1 MEPQEAARP
10 PREGISVFALPA
22 KVEKDGHCAVQNLWM
37 SRQDARVIDWQQQI
51 LIVSPFFYPELISTG
66 KANQHLAEA
75 FVAEGHG
82 VTVVCSHP
90 LYPAW
95 VPEQSSARIPGMTIV
110 RGGAS
115 VRYPTVMPL
124 RRLKLEAWFAFFAA
138 RSVWHRRKRVDVVV
152 SILPP
157 SLFILFLNLILP
169 RRVRRVAVVHDLQGV
184 LAAQGKGFVR
194 RAIIHMIH
202 AVESRVFRSQ
212 DLCIFFSG
220 DMARIAQ
227 QSYGLDSAKLA
238 VQYPSI
244 TLPASFSAI
253 ATASAAHHLDAL
265 FPPDR
270 LHVVYSG
277 ALGYK
282 QNSQQLVALLQAA
295 AEHHPEVQFH
305 VLSGGP
311 FYESLR
317 AEYEQ
322 RSGPRVQFHPLVVE
336 QDLAEL
342 YARSAIQII
351 PQAEGTESAAL
362 PSKLPNL
369 LAAGV
374 HLLAICSSGSE
385 VERMIQL
392 AGTGSIATRW
402 DKDLFLMRLD
412 EALEVVRRESAAA
425 RRARVEPIL
434 DRFSITN
441 MVRLATGENVA
452 PEDPRPK
459 KREPVRETTAAQS
472 EAR

>member
-1 MEPQEAARP
+1 
-10 PREGISVFALPA
+10 
-22 KVEKDGHCAVQNLWM
+22 
-37 SRQDARVIDWQQQI
+37 VIDWQQQI

-95 VPEQSSARIPGMTIV
+95 IPVRSSARIPGMTIV
-110 RGGAS
+110 RGGAG
-115 VRYPTVMPL
+115 VRYPKAMPL

-138 RSVWHRRKRVDVVV
+138 RSVWRRRKRTDVVV

-157 SLFILFLNLILP
+157 SLFILFLNRILP

-184 LAAQGKGFVR
+184 LAAQEKGLVR

-212 DLCIFFSG
+212 DLCIFFSE
-220 DMARIAQ
+220 DMAHIAQ
-227 QSYGLDSAKLA
+227 QSYGLDPAKIA

-244 TLPASFSAI
+244 TLPASYSAI
-253 ATASAAHHLDAL
+253 AAASKAHHLDAL
-265 FPPDR
+265 FPPDK

-282 QNSQQLVALLQAA
+282 QNSKELLTLLQAA
-295 AEHHPEVQFH
+295 AKRHPEVQFH

-317 AEYEQ
+317 AEYERRQ
-322 RSGPRVQFHPLVVE
+322 EPRVHFHPLVAE
-336 QDLAEL
+336 HDLAEL

-374 HLLAICSSGSE
+374 HLLAICSPGSE

-402 DKDLFLMRLD
+402 DEDLFLTRLN
-412 EALEVVRRESAAA
+412 EAIGVVRRESAST
-425 RRARVEPIL
+425 RRTRVEPLL

-441 MVRLATGENVA
+441 MVRLATGETVI
-452 PEDPRPK
+452 PQDPRAM

>member
-1 MEPQEAARP
+1 M
-10 PREGISVFALPA
+10 
-22 KVEKDGHCAVQNLWM
+22 
-37 SRQDARVIDWQQQI
+37 IDWQQQI

-75 FVAEGHG
+75 FVADGNG

-90 LYPAW
+90 LYPEW
-95 VPEQSSARIPGMTIV
+95 VPVRSNARIPGMTIV
-110 RGGAS
+110 RGGAG
-115 VRYPTVMPL
+115 VRYPRTMPL
-124 RRLKLEAWFAFFAA
+124 RRLKLETWFAFFAA
-138 RSVWHRRKRVDVVV
+138 QSVWRLRKKTDVVV

-157 SLFILFLNLILP
+157 SLFILFLNRLLP
-169 RRVRRVAVVHDLQGV
+169 KRVRRVAVVHDLQGI
-184 LAAQGKGFVR
+184 LAAQEKGFLR

-202 AVESRVFRSQ
+202 AVESRAFRSQ
-212 DLCIFFSG
+212 DVCIFFSG

-227 QSYGLDSAKLA
+227 QSYGLDPAKIA

-244 TLPASFSAI
+244 TLSASYNEI
-253 ATASAAHHLDAL
+253 AAAATAHHLDTL
-265 FPPDR
+265 FPPEK

-282 QNSQQLVALLQAA
+282 QNSQQLVAFLQAA
-295 AEHHPEVQFH
+295 AERHPEVQFH
-305 VLSGGP
+305 VFSGGP

-317 AEYEQ
+317 TEYEQ
-322 RSGPRVQFHPLVVE
+322 RPGPRVLFHPLVAE
-336 QDLAEL
+336 RDLAEL

-374 HLLAICSSGSE
+374 HLLAICSAGSE

-392 AGTGSIATRW
+392 AGTGSIAMRW
-402 DKDLFLMRLD
+402 DEELFLMRLKD
-412 EALEVVRRESAAA
+412 ALEIVRQEPAAA
-425 RRARVEPIL
+425 RRARVEPML
-434 DRFSITN
+434 DQFSIMN
-441 MVRLATGENVA
+441 MARLATGETA
-452 PEDPRPK
+452 TPEDLWSK
-459 KREPVRETTAAQS
+459 KREPARETTAAQS

>member
-1 MEPQEAARP
+1 
-10 PREGISVFALPA
+10 
-22 KVEKDGHCAVQNLWM
+22 
-37 SRQDARVIDWQQQI
+37 VINWQQQI

-90 LYPAW
+90 LYPTW
-95 VPEQSSARIPGMTIV
+95 VAEPSDAAIQGVTIL
-110 RGGAS
+110 RGGAG
-115 VRYPTVMPL
+115 VHYPKAMPL
-124 RRLKLEAWFAFFAA
+124 RRLKLEAWFAMFAA
-138 RSVWHRRKRVDVVV
+138 WRVWRLRKQTDVAV

-157 SLFILFLNLILP
+157 SLFALFLHYLLP
-169 RRVRRVAVVHDLQGV
+169 RRARRVAVIHDLQGL
-184 LAAQGKGFVR
+184 LAAQETGLLR
-194 RAIIHMIH
+194 RAIIGTIH

-212 DLCIFFSG
+212 DLCIFFSS
-220 DMARIAQ
+220 DMERIAQ
-227 QSYGLDSAKLA
+227 RSYGLDPAKTA

-244 TLPASFSAI
+244 TLPASY
-253 ATASAAHHLDAL
+253 AAMSKACAHRLEAL
-265 FPPDR
+265 FPPEK

-282 QNSQQLVALLQAA
+282 QNSQQLVAFLQAA
-295 AEHHPEVQFH
+295 AECHPEVQFH

-311 FYESLR
+311 FFDSLR
-317 AEYEQ
+317 AKYEHI
-322 RSGPRVQFHPLVVE
+322 SGPRVQFHPLVAE

-351 PQAEGTESAAL
+351 PQAGGTESAAL

-374 HLLAICSSGSE
+374 HLLAICSAGSE
-385 VERMIQL
+385 VERMIQMS
-392 AGTGSIATRW
+392 GTGSIATRW
-402 DKDLFLMRLD
+402 EEALFLTRLE
-412 EALEVVRRESAAA
+412 EALEIVRREPAAA

-434 DRFSITN
+434 DQFSILN
-441 MVRLATGENVA
+441 LVRLATGEKA
-452 PEDPRPK
+452 GLEDARPM
-459 KREPVRETTAAQS
+459 KREAVRETTAAQS

>member
-1 MEPQEAARP
+1 
-10 PREGISVFALPA
+10 
-22 KVEKDGHCAVQNLWM
+22 
-37 SRQDARVIDWQQQI
+37 
-51 LIVSPFFYPELISTG
+51 
-66 KANQHLAEA
+66 
-75 FVAEGHG
+75 
-82 VTVVCSHP
+82 VVCSHP

-95 VPEQSSARIPGMTIV
+95 EPVRSNARIPGMTVV
-110 RGGAS
+110 RGGAD
-115 VRYPTVMPL
+115 VRYPKAMPL

-138 RSVWHRRKRVDVVV
+138 RSAWPLRKRVDVVV

-157 SLFILFLNLILP
+157 SLFILFLNSILP

-184 LAAQGKGFVR
+184 LAAQEKGFVR

-212 DLCIFFSG
+212 DLCIFFSE
-220 DMARIAQ
+220 DMARMAK
-227 QSYGLDSAKLA
+227 QSYGLDAAKIA

-244 TLPASFSAI
+244 TLPASYSAI
-253 ATASAAHHLDAL
+253 AAASTAHHLDAL
-265 FPPDR
+265 FPPDK

-282 QNSQQLVALLQAA
+282 QNSQQLVALMQAA
-295 AEHHPEVQFH
+295 AERHPEVQFH

-322 RSGPRVQFHPLVVE
+322 RPGPRVQFHPLVAE

-402 DKDLFLMRLD
+402 DEDLFLTRLD
-412 EALEVVRRESAAA
+412 EALEVVRRESASA
-425 RRARVEPIL
+425 RRDRVEPLL

-441 MVRLATGENVA
+441 MVRLATGENTA

>member
-1 MEPQEAARP
+1 M
-10 PREGISVFALPA
+10 GL
-22 KVEKDGHCAVQNLWM
+22 
-37 SRQDARVIDWQQQI
+37 QDARVIDWQQQI

-82 VTVVCSHP
+82 VTVICSHP

-95 VPEQSSARIPGMTIV
+95 VPVRSRAQISGVTIV
-110 RGGAS
+110 RGGAG
-115 VRYPTVMPL
+115 VRYPKAMPL
-124 RRLKLEAWFAFFAA
+124 RRLKLEAWFAYFAA
-138 RSVWHRRKRVDVVV
+138 RSVWRMRKRADVVV

-157 SLFILFLNLILP
+157 SLFILLLNCILSKQ
-169 RRVRRVAVVHDLQGV
+169 VRRVAVVHDLQGV
-184 LAAQGKGFVR
+184 LAAQEKGFVR

-202 AVESRVFRSQ
+202 AVESRAFRSQ

-227 QSYGLDSAKLA
+227 QAYGLDPAKIA

-244 TLPASFSAI
+244 TLSPSRNASS
-253 ATASAAHHLDAL
+253 TAHQLDRL
-265 FPPDR
+265 FPPSK

-277 ALGYK
+277 ALGFK
-282 QNSQQLVALLQAA
+282 QNSQQLVAFMQAA
-295 AEHHPEVQFH
+295 AERHPEAQFH

-311 FYESLR
+311 FFDSLR
-317 AEYEQ
+317 TEYEQ
-322 RSGPRVQFHPLVVE
+322 RAEPRVQFHPLVAE
-336 QDLAEL
+336 EDLAEL
-342 YARSAIQII
+342 YARSDIQII
-351 PQAEGTESAAL
+351 PQAEGTETAAL

-402 DKDLFLMRLD
+402 DEELFLNRLD
-412 EALEVVRRESAAA
+412 EALEIVREESASA
-425 RRARVEPIL
+425 RRMRVEPLL
-434 DRFSITN
+434 DLFSITN
-441 MVRLATGENVA
+441 MVRLATGETIT
-452 PEDPRPK
+452 PDEPRPR

>member
-1 MEPQEAARP
+1 M
-10 PREGISVFALPA
+10 
-22 KVEKDGHCAVQNLWM
+22 
-37 SRQDARVIDWQQQI
+37 IDWQQQI

-95 VPEQSSARIPGMTIV
+95 TPVPSNAQLPGMTTV
-110 RGGAS
+110 RGGAGI
-115 VRYPTVMPL
+115 RYPKAMPL
-124 RRLKLEAWFAFFAA
+124 RRLKLEAWFAYFAA
-138 RSVWHRRKRVDVVV
+138 CSVWRRRKRVDVAV

-157 SLFILFLNLILP
+157 SLFILLLNRILP

-184 LAAQGKGFVR
+184 LAAQEKGFVR
-194 RAIIHMIH
+194 RAIIRVIH
-202 AVESRVFRSQ
+202 AVESRAFRSQ
-212 DLCIFFSG
+212 DLCIFFSE

-227 QSYGLDSAKLA
+227 QSYNLNPTKIA

-244 TLPASFSAI
+244 TLSASYNAL
-253 ATASAAHHLDAL
+253 AAAPKAQHLDAL

-282 QNSQQLVALLQAA
+282 QNSQQLVALMQSA
-295 AEHHPEVQFH
+295 AERHAEVQLH

-317 AEYEQ
+317 AEYEL
-322 RSGPRVQFHPLVVE
+322 RPGPRVQFHPLVAE

-342 YARSAIQII
+342 YRRSAIQII

-385 VERMIQL
+385 VERMIRL

-402 DKDLFLMRLD
+402 DEDLFLVRLN
-412 EALEVVRRESAAA
+412 EALEIVRREPASA
-425 RRARVEPIL
+425 RRARVEPLL

-441 MVRLATGENVA
+441 MVRLATGEKSA
-452 PEDPRPK
+452 AEEPRPM

>member
-1 MEPQEAARP
+1 M
-10 PREGISVFALPA
+10 
-22 KVEKDGHCAVQNLWM
+22 
-37 SRQDARVIDWQQQI
+37 IDWQQQV

-90 LYPAW
+90 LYPSWA
-95 VPEQSSARIPGMTIV
+95 PMRSHARIEGVTIV
-110 RGGAS
+110 RGGAG
-115 VRYPTVMPL
+115 VRYPRAMPL
-124 RRLKLEAWFAFFAA
+124 RRLKLEAWFAFFAT
-138 RSVWHRRKRVDVVV
+138 RSAWRLRKKADVAV
-152 SILPP
+152 SILPS
-157 SLFILFLNLILP
+157 SLFILFLNRLLP
-169 RRVRRVAVVHDLQGV
+169 KRVRRVAVVHDLQGI
-184 LAAQGKGFVR
+184 LAAQEKGLLR
-194 RAIIHMIH
+194 RAIIHTIH
-202 AVESRVFRSQ
+202 AVESRAFRSQ
-212 DLCIFFSG
+212 DLCIFFSE
-220 DMARIAQ
+220 DMARVAQ
-227 QSYGLDSAKLA
+227 QSYGLDPAKIA

-244 TLPASFSAI
+244 TLPASYSAI
-253 ATASAAHHLDAL
+253 AAAPTAHHLDAL

-282 QNSQQLVALLQAA
+282 QNSQQLVAFLQAA
-295 AEHHPEVQFH
+295 AELHPDVQFH

-311 FYESLR
+311 FFDGLR
-317 AEYEQ
+317 EEYER
-322 RSGPRVQFHPLVVE
+322 RSGPRVQFHPLVAE
-336 QDLAEL
+336 RDLAEL

-374 HLLAICSSGSE
+374 HLLAICSAGSE

-402 DKDLFLMRLD
+402 DEKLFLKRLND
-412 EALEVVRRESAAA
+412 ALKIVRQEPTAE

-434 DRFSITN
+434 DQFSIKN
-441 MVRLATGENVA
+441 MVRLATGETPA

-459 KREPVRETTAAQS
+459 KREPARETTAAQS

>member
-1 MEPQEAARP
+1 M
-10 PREGISVFALPA
+10 
-22 KVEKDGHCAVQNLWM
+22 
-37 SRQDARVIDWQQQI
+37 IDWQQQI

-95 VPEQSSARIPGMTIV
+95 RPVRSDAQIPGMTIV
-110 RGGAS
+110 RGGAG
-115 VRYPTVMPL
+115 VRYPAAMPL

-138 RSVWHRRKRVDVVV
+138 RSIWPRRKQADVVV

-157 SLFILFLNLILP
+157 SLFILLLNSILP

-184 LAAQGKGFVR
+184 LAAQESGFVR
-194 RAIIHMIH
+194 RAIIHLIH

-220 DMARIAQ
+220 DMARIAER
-227 QSYGLDSAKLA
+227 SYGLDPAKIA

-244 TLPASFSAI
+244 TLPASYHPI
-253 ATASAAHHLDAL
+253 AAASTAHHLDAL
-265 FPPDR
+265 FPPDK

-282 QNSQQLVALLQAA
+282 QNSQQLVALMQAA
-295 AEHHPEVQFH
+295 AELHPDVQFH

-311 FYESLR
+311 FYETLR

-322 RSGPRVQFHPLVVE
+322 LPGPRVQFHPLVAE

-392 AGTGSIATRW
+392 AGTGSIATKW
-402 DKDLFLMRLD
+402 DEECFLTRLD
-412 EALEVVRRESAAA
+412 EALEIVRRESASA
-425 RRARVEPIL
+425 RRARVESLL

-441 MVRLATGENVA
+441 MVRLATGEKTA

>member
-1 MEPQEAARP
+1 M
-10 PREGISVFALPA
+10 
-22 KVEKDGHCAVQNLWM
+22 
-37 SRQDARVIDWQQQI
+37 IDWQQQI

-75 FVAEGHG
+75 FVLEGHG
-82 VTVVCSHP
+82 VTVICSHP

-95 VPEQSSARIPGMTIV
+95 IPVRSKARIPGMTIV
-110 RGGAS
+110 RGGAAI
-115 VRYPTVMPL
+115 RYPRAMPL

-138 RSVWHRRKRVDVVV
+138 RSVWRRRKKIDVVV
-152 SILPP
+152 SVLPP
-157 SLFILFLNLILP
+157 SLFVLFLNRIFP
-169 RRVRRVAVVHDLQGV
+169 KRVRRVAVVHDLQGI
-184 LAAQGKGFVR
+184 LAAQEKGFVR
-194 RAIIHMIH
+194 RAIIHLIH

-212 DLCIFFSG
+212 DLCIFFSE

-227 QSYGLDSAKLA
+227 QSYGLDTAKIA

-244 TLPASFSAI
+244 TLTASHSAI
-253 ATASAAHHLDAL
+253 AAASTAHHLDAL
-265 FPPDR
+265 FPPDK

-282 QNSQQLVALLQAA
+282 QNSQQLVALMQAA
-295 AEHHPEVQFH
+295 AERHPEVQFH

-317 AEYEQ
+317 AEYE
-322 RSGPRVQFHPLVVE
+322 RRPGPRVQFHPLVAE

-385 VERMIQL
+385 VERIIQL
-392 AGTGSIATRW
+392 AGTGSIATLW
-402 DKDLFLMRLD
+402 DENLFLTRLN
-412 EALEVVRRESAAA
+412 EALEIVRRESAAA
-425 RRARVEPIL
+425 RRARVEPL
-434 DRFSITN
+434 LERFSITN
-441 MVRLATGENVA
+441 MVRLATGEKA
-452 PEDPRPK
+452 ALGDPRPM

>member
-22 KVEKDGHCAVQNLWM
+22 KVEAAGHSAVQNLWM
-37 SRQDARVIDWQQQI
+37 SLQDARVIDWQQQI

-95 VPEQSSARIPGMTIV
+95 VPAQSRARIPGMTIV
-110 RGGAS
+110 RGGAG
-115 VRYPTVMPL
+115 VRYPTAMPL

-138 RSVWHRRKRVDVVV
+138 RSVWRRRKRVDVVV

-184 LAAQGKGFVR
+184 LAAQEEGFVR

-227 QSYGLDSAKLA
+227 QSYGLDPAKLA

-253 ATASAAHHLDAL
+253 AAASTAHHLDAL
-265 FPPDR
+265 FPPDK

-322 RSGPRVQFHPLVVE
+322 QSGPRVQFHPLVAE

-374 HLLAICSSGSE
+374 HLLAICGSGSE

-412 EALEVVRRESAAA
+412 EALEVVRRESASA

-434 DRFSITN
+434 ERFSITN
-441 MVRLATGENVA
+441 MVRLATGEHAA

-459 KREPVRETTAAQS
+459 KREPLRETTAAQS

>member
-1 MEPQEAARP
+1 M
-10 PREGISVFALPA
+10 
-22 KVEKDGHCAVQNLWM
+22 
-37 SRQDARVIDWQQQI
+37 IDWQQQI

-66 KANQHLAEA
+66 KANRHLAEA

-90 LYPAW
+90 LYPSW
-95 VPEQSSARIPGMTIV
+95 VPERSQAQIEGVTIL
-110 RGGAS
+110 RGGGGI
-115 VRYPTVMPL
+115 RYPKAMPL
-124 RRLKLEAWFAFFAA
+124 RRLKLEAWFAFFAT
-138 RSVWHRRKRVDVVV
+138 RTVWRLRKKADVVV
-152 SILPP
+152 AVLPP
-157 SLFILFLNLILP
+157 SLFILFLHLILP
-169 RRVRRVAVVHDLQGV
+169 KRVRRVAVVHDLQGI
-184 LAAQGKGFVR
+184 LAAQEAGFVR
-194 RAIIHMIH
+194 RGIIRTIH

-227 QSYGLDSAKLA
+227 RSYGLDPAKTA

-244 TLPASFSAI
+244 TLPASYGAI
-253 ATASAAHHLDAL
+253 VAASTASHLDAL
-265 FPPDR
+265 FPPDK

-282 QNSQQLVALLQAA
+282 QNSQQLIAFLQAA
-295 AEHHPEVQFH
+295 AERYPEVQFH

-317 AEYEQ
+317 AEYV
-322 RSGPRVQFHPLVVE
+322 RRPGPRVQFHPLVAE
-336 QDLAEL
+336 QDLVEL

-374 HLLAICSSGSE
+374 HLLAICSAGSE

-402 DKDLFLMRLD
+402 DEDLFLTRLD
-412 EALEVVRRESAAA
+412 EALKIVRRESASA

-434 DRFSITN
+434 GRFSIAN
-441 MVRLATGENVA
+441 MVRLATGGKA
-452 PEDPRPK
+452 TPDGPRPK
-459 KREPVRETTAAQS
+459 QREAVRETTAAQS

>member
-1 MEPQEAARP
+1 
-10 PREGISVFALPA
+10 
-22 KVEKDGHCAVQNLWM
+22 
-37 SRQDARVIDWQQQI
+37 VIDWQQQI

-82 VTVVCSHP
+82 VAVVCSHP

-95 VPEQSSARIPGMTIV
+95 TPVRSDAQLPGMTMV
-110 RGGAS
+110 RGGAGIH
-115 VRYPTVMPL
+115 YPTAMPL
-124 RRLKLEAWFAFFAA
+124 RRLKLEAWFAYFAA
-138 RSVWHRRKRVDVVV
+138 CSVWQRRKRVDVAV

-157 SLFILFLNLILP
+157 SLFILILNRILP

-184 LAAQGKGFVR
+184 LAAQEKGFLR
-194 RAIIHMIH
+194 RAIIRMIH
-202 AVESRVFRSQ
+202 AVESRAFRSQ
-212 DLCIFFSG
+212 DLCIFFSE

-227 QSYGLDSAKLA
+227 QSYDLNPTKIA

-244 TLPASFSAI
+244 TLPATYN
-253 ATASAAHHLDAL
+253 ATAGTSKAHHLDAL
-265 FPPDR
+265 FPPDK

-282 QNSQQLVALLQAA
+282 QNSQQLVGLMQSAV
-295 AEHHPEVQFH
+295 ERHPEVQFH

-322 RSGPRVQFHPLVVE
+322 QPGPRVQFHPLVAE
-336 QDLAEL
+336 HDLAEL
-342 YARSAIQII
+342 YRRSAIQII

-385 VERMIQL
+385 VERMIRL

-402 DKDLFLMRLD
+402 DENMFLMRLN
-412 EALEVVRRESAAA
+412 EALEIVRREPASA
-425 RRARVEPIL
+425 RRARVEPLL
-434 DRFSITN
+434 DRFSIAN
-441 MVRLATGENVA
+441 MVRLAIGEETA
-452 PEDPRPK
+452 PEDPRPM

>member
-1 MEPQEAARP
+1 VEA
-10 PREGISVFALPA
+10 
-22 KVEKDGHCAVQNLWM
+22 DGHPAALKLWM
-37 SRQDARVIDWQQQI
+37 SLQDARVIDWQQQI

-95 VPEQSSARIPGMTIV
+95 VPVRSHARIPGVTIV
-110 RGGAS
+110 RGGAG
-115 VRYPTVMPL
+115 VRYPRAMPL
-124 RRLKLEAWFAFFAA
+124 RRLKLEAWFAVFAA
-138 RSVWHRRKRVDVVV
+138 RNLWRLRKRADVVV
-152 SILPP
+152 SVLPP
-157 SLFILFLNLILP
+157 SLFILFLNRILP
-169 RRVRRVAVVHDLQGV
+169 KRVRRVAVVHDLQGI
-184 LAAQGKGFVR
+184 LAAQEKGFVR

-202 AVESRVFRSQ
+202 AVESRAFRSQ

-227 QSYGLDSAKLA
+227 QSYGLDPAKIA

-244 TLPASFSAI
+244 TLPASYNAI
-253 ATASAAHHLDAL
+253 AAASTAHHLDAL
-265 FPPDR
+265 FPRDK

-282 QNSQQLVALLQAA
+282 QNSQQLVAFLQAA
-295 AEHHPEVQFH
+295 AERHPGVQFH

-322 RSGPRVQFHPLVVE
+322 GPGPRVLFHPLVAE

-402 DKDLFLMRLD
+402 EEELFLTRLK
-412 EALEVVRRESAAA
+412 EALEIVRRESASA

-434 DRFSITN
+434 EQFSITN
-441 MVRLATGENVA
+441 MVRLATGEKPT